1 MRRLFRTSLA
11 IALAALAPAAVAAA
25 ADGWSRPQAP
35 VRLHGDSYYVGSAG
49 LSSVLIDS
57 GDGLILLDGTL
68 PKNAPMIEANLRTLG
83 FAPANV
89 RYILNSHAHFDH
101 AGGIAA
107 LAKDSGATVVA
118 SPSGARALRAGRA
131 ADDDPQ
137 AADADGGFPAVT
149 TPIREIADGETLRVG
164 RVAITAHFTPGHT
177 PGSTTWT
184 WRSCEKQRCLDLV
197 FGDSINAISSPGFH
211 FLADASHGDLTP
223 RIRRSIATLA
233 ALPCD
238 ILVPVHPDST
248 GLDRTLA
255 RVERGEAGPDA
266 FVDKHACR
274 DYAAKFT
281 QVLDRRIAEEKAAAA
296 AAR

>member
-1 MRRLFRTSLA
+1 MRPLTRASLA
-11 IALAALAPAAVAAA
+11 IAFAAFIPAAIG
-25 ADGWSRPQAP
+25 ADNWSRPQAP
-35 VRLHGDSYYVGSAG
+35 VRLHGSSYYVGSAG

-68 PKNAPMIEANLRTLG
+68 PRNASMIEANLRTLG
-83 FAPANV
+83 FEPK
-89 RYILNSHAHFDH
+89 RIKYILNSHAHFDH

-118 SPSGARALRAGRA
+118 SPSGAQALRAGHA
-131 ADDDPQ
+131 VADDPQ
-137 AADADGGFPAVT
+137 AADPDGGFPAVT
-149 TPIREIADGETLRVG
+149 TPIREIADGETLRLG
-164 RVAITAHFTPGHT
+164 DVAITAHFTPGHT

-197 FGDSINAISSPGFH
+197 FGDSINAISAPGFH
-211 FLADASHGDLTP
+211 FLADAAHGDLTP

-248 GLDRTLA
+248 GFDRTLA
-255 RVERGEAGPDA
+255 RVARGEATTDS
-266 FVDKHACR
+266 FVDTHACR

-281 QVLDRRIAEEKAAAA
+281 RVLERRIADEEAAAA
-296 AAR
+296 AAH